1 MFQRNVVAA
10 ALAALSFAASAQV
23 GGVITPHEAVKPV
36 ESAKPISVTA
46 LEALQGD
53 GIYYFNGRRMVN
65 LRIAQKVQGDQF
77 AVTETS
83 SDIDTTT
90 FNTNIDVRHFVR
102 NGERQSAVKP
112 TYVVVGKDGTAQL
125 VYAKDQ
131 PLYLDLTI
139 QAYDV
144 SGLPIAAF
152 LRTTDNYTKSEARAV
167 GDAKFPAGSIAY
179 LSSVNFR
186 DDTLMLPNKESFTG
200 AANTRQ
206 MLTNFSKSNPYCL
219 SYDDRKGAQPYAMFF
234 RDTGATKGKVELFAA
249 KPGTMFCAAA
259 GDKPLAEGTWE
270 ERTVGG
276 TKAIVLSFSANVDP
290 LDTGVNQVEKQAA
303 QIAFIEPKAGAPGVR
318 PGKLY
323 KSGARIADYQYRF
336 NSTAAEAVKTAFGM

>member
-1 MFQRNVVAA
+1 MFRRNVVAA

-23 GGVITPHEAVKPV
+23 AGVITPHEAVKPV
-36 ESAKPISVTA
+36 EGAKPVTVTP

-53 GIYYFNGRRMVN
+53 GIFYFNGKRVVN
-65 LRIAQKVQGDQF
+65 LRIAQKAQGDQF
-77 AVTETS
+77 ALTETS
-83 SDIDTTT
+83 SDLDTTT

-102 NGERQSAVKP
+102 NGERHSAVKP
-112 TYVVVGKDGTAQL
+112 AYVSAGKGGTAQL

-131 PLYLDLTI
+131 PLHLDLTI

-144 SGLPIAAF
+144 AGLPMTAF
-152 LRTTDNYTKSEARAV
+152 LRTPDNYTKEEARAV
-167 GDAKFPAGSIAY
+167 GEARFPPGSIAY

-186 DDTLMLPNKESFTG
+186 EDTLMLPKKESFTG
-200 AANTRQ
+200 AATTRQ

-234 RDTGATKGKVELFAA
+234 RDVAGSTGKVELFAA

-290 LDTGVNQVEKQAA
+290 LDTGLSQVEKQAA
-303 QIAFIEPKAGAPGVR
+303 QIAFIEPKGGAPGVR

-336 NSTAAEAVKTAFGM
+336 NATAAEAVKAAFGM